1 LLRKR
6 SARRAGRG
14 LKSEDSGVIDPRAR
28 PGALPWLAFRL
39 VAMVAAGVLVV
50 LLLRHVARIPEV
62 RPGQLALGLGQ
73 MESSASSSRR

>member
-1 LLRKR
+1 
-6 SARRAGRG
+6 
-14 LKSEDSGVIDPRAR
+14 
-28 PGALPWLAFRL
+28 
-39 VAMVAAGVLVV
+39 MVAAGVLVV